1 MSTADNLTAF
11 LQMIAVSELGQ
22 ALLDNPVT
30 DRGYKVLVGAT
41 PEHPTVFASY
51 ADHPRKRVYL
61 ERLKVFSSAAGRYQ
75 ILAHIFDAYKAL
87 LKLQDFSPASQDA
100 IAIQLI
106 RERGGLP
113 LLVAG
118 DFAGAVHAC
127 SNCWASLPGSVFN
140 QHVNKLEDLRAAY
153 AAAGGKTLAA

>member
-1 MSTADNLTAF
+1 MTVADNLSAF
-11 LQMIAVSELGQ
+11 LTMIAVSELG
-22 ALLDNPVT
+22 AELVAMPETDN
-30 DRGYKVLVGAT
+30 GYRVLVGST
-41 PEHPTVFASY
+41 PDAPKLFNSY
-51 ADHPRKRVYL
+51 ADHPRVLVYL
-61 ERLKVFSSAAGRYQ
+61 PRIKVNSTAAGRYQ
-75 ILAHIFDAYKAL
+75 ILAHIYDSYKQT
-87 LKLQDFSPASQDA
+87 LKLSDFSPLSQDK
-100 IAIQLI
+100 IATQLI

-127 SNCWASLPGSVFN
+127 SNCWASLPGSAFN